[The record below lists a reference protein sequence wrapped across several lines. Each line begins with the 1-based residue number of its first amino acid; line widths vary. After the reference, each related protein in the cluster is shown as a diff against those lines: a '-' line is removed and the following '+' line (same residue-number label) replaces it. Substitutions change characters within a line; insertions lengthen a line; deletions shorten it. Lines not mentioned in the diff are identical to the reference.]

1 VIAESLRQR
10 REAICIA
17 HMTSENAHDFR
28 RCIGAFKHPR
38 YEVVPTNEIY
48 DGDAEVDRLLTENK
62 LAFPDFHFDLERLH
76 HADEAILV
84 EGTFQGT
91 QHGEWRGLP
100 ATGRKVE
107 VPMLII
113 FRFEGEAMIC
123 ERVFF
128 NLGTVLQQLGI
139 ARDPNSIGGKI
150 AALLNHPL
158 TFSRAVVR
166 NFVPRRNR

>member
-1 VIAESLRQR
+1 
-10 REAICIA
+10 
-17 HMTSENAHDFR
+17 
-28 RCIGAFKHPR
+28 
-38 YEVVPTNEIY
+38 
-48 DGDAEVDRLLTENK
+48 
-62 LAFPDFHFDLERLH
+62 
-76 HADEAILV
+76 
-84 EGTFQGT
+84 
-91 QHGEWRGLP
+91 
-100 ATGRKVE
+100 
-107 VPMLII
+107 MLII